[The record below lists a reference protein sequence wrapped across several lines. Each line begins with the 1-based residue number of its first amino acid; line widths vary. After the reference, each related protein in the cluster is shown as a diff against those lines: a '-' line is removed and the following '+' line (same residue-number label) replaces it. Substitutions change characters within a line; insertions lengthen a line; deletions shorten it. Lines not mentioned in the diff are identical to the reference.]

1 MSAPVSQPLLPAMSL
16 RKSAQVLTWSDA
28 EVAAFIQRIVTE
40 GEFALSE
47 NSHKLRTYSNSF
59 AGLDFVSFLNA
70 KRLANSRAAA
80 VTLGRDWLARGFI
93 QHVTL
98 DQQFQDAHHI
108 YRFHNYGR
116 PEAID
121 DDFVAIESK
130 SSAPPPSASSASST
144 SSAPSARAR
153 LVPPASASN
162 ALPPSGPLPT
172 PTSFEVN
179 QLGVLVADSLAS
191 VSLYN
196 QLTPDSQL
204 LSDCNCSPEHS
215 GSALLAMPVVGRST
229 YVLPRSKLSD
239 GTRNVEIEH
248 LDVLVGDDIND
259 DEDLHGED
267 EDASNSDVYVD
278 DDDDDDGDG
287 GGGGMGGVG
296 AGINSSEGFS
306 LANSVKE
313 FAANSK
319 QARAKNVRAAADDDD
334 DDTGPTR
341 KYEPPKSALIAL
353 INSVSDTVARNDSF
367 DNRVGELRE
376 NDITYLSKF
385 QEDSPVASKI
395 LLSSRKLPP
404 AKPTAGGPTATG
416 AMRLRL
422 PYSEQAPPNAG
433 LLREAPAH
441 YQAIPE
447 AKRPPPPLPAKLQ
460 RRDFAEFEATA
471 LRELFARSA
480 VPSAAWRRCA
490 PTTIVVLCPTCCEP
504 MAVRPRPRVS
514 SRALPF
520 SAKTLE
526 CGGCKGQI
534 MPPLLPP
541 PSCDECRLRRPATR
555 VCIPDLDVSVMWL
568 CRRCCARVERLLSA
582 VVEDLPTLADN
593 SVGTFSGS
601 GAQHAVFRAETV
613 TEILL
618 TRAIDP
624 PGWHRKMISR
634 PSMRQDANRTSNSAK
649 K

>member
-1 MSAPVSQPLLPAMSL
+1 MSL

-98 DQQFQDAHHI
+98 DQQFQDAPHI

-121 DDFVAIESK
+121 EEDFVAIESK
-130 SSAPPPSASSASST
+130 SSAAASPPPPAPASSART
-144 SSAPSARAR
+144 R
-153 LVPPASASN
+153 LVPPASASD
-162 ALPPSGPLPT
+162 ALLPPSGPLPK

-215 GSALLAMPVVGRST
+215 GTALLAMPVVGRST

-278 DDDDDDGDG
+278 DDDDDDNDG
-287 GGGGMGGVG
+287 GGGAGGVG

-306 LANSVKE
+306 LANSVKQ
-313 FAANSK
+313 FATNSK
-319 QARAKNVRAAADDDD
+319 ARAKNVGGAATAAAAAAAAADDDD

-404 AKPTAGGPTATG
+404 AKPTAGAATATG

-433 LLREAPAH
+433 LLREAPAQ

-447 AKRPPPPLPAKLQ
+447 AKRPPALPAKLQ

-480 VPSAAWRRCA
+480 VPSAVWRRCA

-526 CGGCKGQI
+526 CGGCKCQI

-555 VCIPDLDVSVMWL
+555 VCIPDQDVSVMWL

-634 PSMRQDANRTSNSAK
+634 PSMRQDTTRTSNSAK